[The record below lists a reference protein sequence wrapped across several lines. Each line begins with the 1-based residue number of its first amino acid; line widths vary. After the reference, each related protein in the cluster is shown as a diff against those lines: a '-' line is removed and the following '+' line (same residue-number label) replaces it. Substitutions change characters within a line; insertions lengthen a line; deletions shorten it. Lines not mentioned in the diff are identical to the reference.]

1 MKRRRAISLF
11 WAAELILAIAAAALV
26 WVLFLGNDK
35 EYRVAVIVSD
45 ADSGDWERFIAG
57 VKQGAREENL
67 RVVITGTGV
76 IGSAEDER
84 VILEEEIANGADAII
99 VQPAPGS
106 DTAQMLQEI
115 REQIPVMLVRNS
127 LPGEDEDA
135 LPYIGT
141 DDYAMGQQLG
151 EMILEDY
158 AGSLEGKTMGIVTAP
173 SGTPSAERVVE
184 GYTATLAD
192 SGVTVLWQVA
202 ALTSRSETRD
212 LLQGEAR
219 VDILAAL
226 DAAACDVTVE
236 LSEDGALGGAVI
248 YGIGTSEDALS
259 ALDHGDAAGLVIP
272 NDYDM
277 GYWAVQEMAHRLQH
291 RFYRMENHTV
301 ESAMYRREDLFLPE
315 NTDFLFVGED

>member
-1 MKRRRAISLF
+1 MRRRRAISLF
-11 WAAELILAIAAAALV
+11 WAVELILALLAIALV

-35 EYRVAVIVSD
+35 EYRVAVVVSD
-45 ADSGDWERFIAG
+45 ADSGGWERFIAG
-57 VKQGAREENL
+57 VKQGAREEHL
-67 RVVITGTGV
+67 RVVITGTGT
-76 IGSAEDER
+76 IRTAEEER
-84 VILEEEIANGADAII
+84 AILEEEIANGADAVI
-99 VQPAPGS
+99 VQPAPGE
-106 DTAQMLQEI
+106 DTAQMLEDI
-115 REQIPVMLVRNS
+115 RAQIPVMLVRNS
-127 LPGEDEDA
+127 LSEENGVT
-135 LPYIGT
+135 LPYIAT
-141 DDYAMGQQLG
+141 DGYAMGQQLG

-158 AGSLEGKTMGIVTAP
+158 AGALDGKTMGIVTAP
-173 SGTPSAERVVE
+173 SGTPSADRVVE
-184 GYTATLAD
+184 GYTAALED
-192 SGVTVLWQVA
+192 SGVMVLWQEA

-259 ALDHGDAAGLVIP
+259 ALDHGDTAGLVIP